1 MARRRTTYRSKR
13 RSGITLDKYTIG
25 RGFII
30 LWVLYFFAF
39 FMAPTSPILQR
50 FHQASYFIFGKM
62 GTPPFFAVSI
72 IFGVL
77 VLLKWHLISVLTKQF
92 GILML
97 LISAILNFPLLDDPK
112 GNSYTEEGGYISWP
126 IFYLL
131 EQGFGADNPMAI
143 KWVIITLL
151 VILIIWIFYKFN
163 IPVPIPRLNI
173 RLPEQKSLE
182 RRPTSSKSEKTS
194 WKKELSYD
202 AYKAKLEKEQQS
214 DTDETEQWSL
224 LKNIFGGWSARSE
237 NSLLKTALKSTL
249 AKSVD
254 DKVHQKTM
262 ASISFPKDKPTF
274 GLDLLRRQQGT
285 VEVNHE
291 LLAKKA
297 EVVQSKLIEF
307 GVPVSIDGFDI
318 GPSIIQIRV
327 KPEPGIKISTIENLK
342 QDLALATKSK
352 ALRIVAPIP
361 GTDCVGIQIPNPK
374 PTMVHLGDV
383 LWSSDFTQTMQ
394 KWLMNMTLGKAI
406 DGVNVIKSLEDMPHL
421 LIAGATGSGK
431 SVGVNDFILS
441 LMYQNN
447 PNELKFL
454 MVDPKQVE
462 LEMYAWLPYLL
473 APIVT
478 QSEKALKLLQRAVE
492 EMEVRYTKLA
502 KARVKKLTEYNAK
515 FPDEQL
521 YRIVF
526 VIDELAD
533 LMMSGNKKEV
543 ENCITRIAQKARAVG
558 IHLIVATQR
567 PSVNVI
573 TWLIKANIPTRIAFW
588 VVSQIDSRTI
598 LGIKGAEDLL
608 GKWDLLYM
616 DPTTKHP
623 VRVQAPF
630 VDTDEIDSV
639 ITSLKRRYMQWLQEE
654 DIYHPEI
661 VRILE
666 AKPESA
672 SGQYVWW
679 WNGDDEDL
687 IQQAIEIV
695 LETRKAS
702 ATLLQRRLW
711 LWFARAARIMDELEN
726 RGVVW
731 PQEGAKAREILM

>member
-1 MARRRTTYRSKR
+1 M
-13 RSGITLDKYTIG
+13 
-25 RGFII
+25 
-30 LWVLYFFAF
+30 
-39 FMAPTSPILQR
+39 
-50 FHQASYFIFGKM
+50 
-62 GTPPFFAVSI
+62 
-72 IFGVL
+72 
-77 VLLKWHLISVLTKQF
+77 
-92 GILML
+92 
-97 LISAILNFPLLDDPK
+97 SAILNFPVLDDPK
-112 GNSYTEEGGYISWP
+112 GNAYADEGWYISWP

-131 EQGFGADNPMAI
+131 EQGFGSDNPMAI
-143 KWVIITLL
+143 KGIVITLL
-151 VILIIWIFYKFN
+151 VILIVWIFYKFN
-163 IPVPIPRLNI
+163 IPVPIPRVNI
-173 RLPEQKSLE
+173 RLPEQKTLE
-182 RRPTSSKSEKTS
+182 RRTTPTKSEKTPS
-194 WKKELSYD
+194 KELTYDSY
-202 AYKAKLEKEQQS
+202 KSKLEKEQQT
-214 DTDETEQWSL
+214 DTDSDKGSL
-224 LKNIFGGWSARSE
+224 LKSIFSRWEKNSE
-237 NSLLKTALKSTL
+237 DSILKTAIKSTMVK
-249 AKSVD
+249 AVD
-254 DKVHQKTM
+254 DKIHQKTM
-262 ASISFPKDKPTF
+262 AHISFPKDKPTF
-274 GLDLLRRQQGT
+274 WLDLLRRQQGT
-285 VEVNHE
+285 VEVDHE
-291 LLAKKA
+291 ALAKKA
-297 EVVQSKLIEF
+297 QVVQSKLIEF

-374 PTMVHLGDV
+374 PTMVHLWDV
-383 LWSSDFTQTMQ
+383 LWSSDFTQSMQ
-394 KWLMNMTLGKAI
+394 KSLLNLTLGKAI
-406 DGVNVIKSLEDMPHL
+406 DGVNIIKSLEDMPHL
-421 LIAGATGSGK
+421 LIAWATGSGK

-478 QSEKALKLLQRAVE
+478 QSDKALKLLQWAVE

-502 KARVKKLTEYNAK
+502 KERVKKLTEYNAK
-515 FPDEQL
+515 FPNEQL

-543 ENCITRIAQKARAVG
+543 ESCITRIAQKARAVG

-573 TWLIKANIPTRIAFW
+573 TGLIKANMPTRIAFW

-598 LGIKGAEDLL
+598 LGIKWAEDLL
-608 GKWDLLYM
+608 GKGDLLYM

-623 VRVQAPF
+623 MRVQAPF
-630 VDTDEIDSV
+630 VDTDEIDAV
-639 ITSLKRRYMQWLQEE
+639 ITSLKRSYMKWLQEE

-661 VRILE
+661 IRILE
-666 AKPESA
+666 SKPETA
-672 SGQYVWW
+672 SWQYLGWW
-679 WNGDDEDL
+679 GNGDDEDL
-687 IQQAIEIV
+687 IQQAIEVI

>member
-1 MARRRTTYRSKR
+1 MARRRTYRSKKA
-13 RSGITLDKYTIG
+13 SGITLDKYTIG
-25 RGFII
+25 WWFIV
-30 LWVLYFFAF
+30 LWVLYFFAL
-39 FMAPTSPILQR
+39 FMAPTSPILQW

-62 GTPPFFAVSI
+62 GTPPFFALSI
-72 IFGVL
+72 IFGIFVL
-77 VLLKWHLISVLTKQF
+77 FKWHLISVLTKQF
-92 GILML
+92 LILL
-97 LISAILNFPLLDDPK
+97 LLVSAILNFPVLDDPK
-112 GNSYTEEGGYISWP
+112 GNSYADEWWYISWP

-131 EQGFGADNPMAI
+131 EQGFGSDNPMAI
-143 KWVIITLL
+143 KGVVITLL
-151 VILIIWIFYKFN
+151 VILIVWIFYKFN

-173 RLPEQKSLE
+173 RLPEQKTLE
-182 RRPTSSKSEKTS
+182 PRRTATKPEKPSSKEMT
-194 WKKELSYD
+194 YD
-202 AYKAKLEKEQQS
+202 TYKAKLEKEQQA
-214 DTDETEQWSL
+214 DTDSDKGSL
-224 LKNIFGGWSARSE
+224 LKSIFSRWEKNSE
-237 NSLLKTALKSTL
+237 DSILKTAIKSTMVK
-249 AKSVD
+249 AVD
-254 DKVHQKTM
+254 DKIHQKTM
-262 ASISFPKDKPTF
+262 AHISFPKDKPTF
-274 GLDLLRRQQGT
+274 WLDLLRRQQGT
-285 VEVNHE
+285 VEVDHE
-291 LLAKKA
+291 ALAKKA
-297 EVVQSKLIEF
+297 QVVQSKLIEF

-383 LWSSDFTQTMQ
+383 LWSADFTQSMQ
-394 KWLMNMTLGKAI
+394 KSLLNLTLGKAI
-406 DGVNVIKSLEDMPHL
+406 DGVNIIKSLEDMPHL
-421 LIAGATGSGK
+421 LIAWATGSGK

-478 QSEKALKLLQRAVE
+478 QSDKALKLLQWAVE

-502 KARVKKLTEYNAK
+502 KERVKKLTEYNAK
-515 FPDEQL
+515 FPNEQL

-543 ENCITRIAQKARAVG
+543 ESCITRIAQKARAVG

-573 TWLIKANIPTRIAFW
+573 TGLIKANMPTRIAFW

-608 GKWDLLYM
+608 GKGDLLYM

-623 VRVQAPF
+623 MRVQAPF
-630 VDTDEIDSV
+630 VDTDEIDAV
-639 ITSLKRRYMQWLQEE
+639 ITSLKARYMQWLQEE

-661 VRILE
+661 IRILE
-666 AKPESA
+666 SKPEMA
-672 SGQYVWW
+672 SGQYLGWW
-679 WNGDDEDL
+679 GNADDEDL
-687 IQQAIEIV
+687 IQQAIEII

-702 ATLLQRRLW
+702 ATLLQRKLW
-711 LWFARAARIMDELEN
+711 LWFGRAARIMDELEN
-726 RGVVW
+726 RGIVW

>member
-1 MARRRTTYRSKR
+1 
-13 RSGITLDKYTIG
+13 
-25 RGFII
+25 
-30 LWVLYFFAF
+30 
-39 FMAPTSPILQR
+39 
-50 FHQASYFIFGKM
+50 
-62 GTPPFFAVSI
+62 
-72 IFGVL
+72 
-77 VLLKWHLISVLTKQF
+77 
-92 GILML
+92 
-97 LISAILNFPLLDDPK
+97 
-112 GNSYTEEGGYISWP
+112 
-126 IFYLL
+126 
-131 EQGFGADNPMAI
+131 MAI
-143 KWVIITLL
+143 KGVIITLL
-151 VILIIWIFYKFN
+151 VILIVWILYKFN
-163 IPVPIPRLNI
+163 ISVPIPRLNI
-173 RLPEQKSLE
+173 RLPEQKPAT
-182 RRPTSSKSEKTS
+182 RRTSRVSKTVPTAAKKSELTYES
-194 WKKELSYD
+194 
-202 AYKAKLEKEQQS
+202 YKAKIEKEQSTDS
-214 DTDETEQWSL
+214 DTDKGSL
-224 LKNIFGGWSARSE
+224 LKSIFSTWSSGSQ
-237 NSLLKTALKSTL
+237 NGLLKKAIKSTIS
-249 AKSVD
+249 KSVD

-262 ASISFPKDKPTF
+262 TQISFPKDKPTF
-274 GLDLLRRQQGT
+274 PLTLLRSQTNAVQ
-285 VEVNHE
+285 VDHE
-291 LLAKKA
+291 ALARKA
-297 EVVQSKLIEF
+297 QVIQSKLAEF
-307 GVPVSIDGFDI
+307 WVPVSIDGFDI

-383 LWSSDFTQTMQ
+383 LWSGDFTQSMQ
-394 KWLMNMTLGKAI
+394 KGLMNMSLGKAI

-478 QSEKALKLLQRAVE
+478 QSDKALKLLQRAVE

-502 KARVKKLTEYNAK
+502 KSRVKKLSEYNEK
-515 FPDEQL
+515 FPNEQL

-543 ENCITRIAQKARAVG
+543 ETCITRIAQKARAVG

-573 TWLIKANIPTRIAFW
+573 TWLIKANMPTRIAFW

-608 GKWDLLYM
+608 WKGDLLYM
-616 DPTTKHP
+616 DPTTKFP
-623 VRVQAPF
+623 TRVQAPF
-630 VDTDEIDSV
+630 VDTDEIDKV
-639 ITSLKRRYMQWLQEE
+639 ITSLKQRYMKGLQEE

-661 VRILE
+661 IRLLE
-666 AKPESA
+666 AKPETSG
-672 SGQYVWW
+672 GQYAWGW
-679 WNGDDEDL
+679 GASDDEDL
-687 IQQAIEIV
+687 IQQAIEVI
-695 LETRKAS
+695 LDTRKAS

-726 RGVVW
+726 RGIVW
-731 PQEGAKAREILM
+731 PQEWAKAREILV